1 MNLNIYQGG
10 PADSTLSIGHGSKGI
25 TKLLQKSFNGFEFD
39 NEFNFPH
46 NIMNRDVGDI
56 PNYHFR
62 DDGLDLWNEI
72 KNFVK
77 DVIDIFYETD
87 DDILG
92 DWELQE
98 WTSELVR

>member
-1 MNLNIYQGG
+1 
-10 PADSTLSIGHGSKGI
+10 
-25 TKLLQKSFNGFEFD
+25 
-39 NEFNFPH
+39 
-46 NIMNRDVGDI
+46 MNRDVGDI